1 MAINDQEREVVT
13 GPRRRGVGRRIARIA
28 GWTIG
33 LPLAL
38 GTLIVC
44 LAILYA
50 RTDRGR
56 ETLRKLALAEAR
68 KSVPGLQI
76 GAIGGDYLH
85 ELTLRD
91 VELRDDRG
99 RPAVRVAA
107 ISARYNLAALLARTV
122 SVRELRIEGV
132 AVEGRPDERGGLNL
146 ARLTAPAQPTG
157 AAEGPASPSAWRV
170 HVDRIVV
177 GGVTGSLELP
187 DGRQGTVGD
196 VRFEGGVRIDRG
208 DLRANVDTLSITAT
222 WDTRAYA
229 LSAGDISAAIGSAA
243 IEARV
248 PALSLTGLLPD
259 GAPIDLR
266 AEVAGPRDRIAG
278 KVEIAAGA
286 AGDLRVDGRAG
297 LVGDERNGTRLGE
310 YDVTLALSDLDP
322 ARIDESAPS
331 GSIDLRLHA
340 SGRGLVP
347 APDADAAITFE
358 ILPSRVGGI
367 DLQASRVAASI
378 DGDRWEIPR
387 TVAVRAKGA
396 ALTIAGRGTAGHVV
410 GDAAIDLDGRLARL
424 SRDAGVGGRG
434 HVELHAEGDLPDRV
448 AVSSRGALSGV
459 RAGTLRLG
467 ALRLTADA
475 RIARDRPSDVKMKVG
490 ARDVVLAPN
499 APKVDSFTL
508 DAARSGAG
516 VLTVRAAVAGPRLRG
531 GLRAHGTA
539 TAAAADFSL
548 DAASLDV
555 TTLAYR
561 QKLDLERPA
570 RIRYRARDEIAVEHL
585 AIRGAGA
592 RFTGE
597 AILDGTYRLPPS
609 RRDPLAAVTIDLRGA
624 SAGGLPPTDG
634 HLDARLTRRR
644 ASVRFDAAM
653 PAVQAQLHLDADV
666 PVEIARDGTP
676 ALAVHGN
683 TVVHLKSN
691 KVRLQAI
698 PAVERQ
704 LARQGITGGTAS
716 LDLTITGD
724 IAHPDAKGTFD
735 VRDVMYRNI
744 AGLGRDS
751 TLKTVP
757 GLGGSL
763 VIDAR
768 PGSMKLGARLLI
780 RNTGVLEADLQ
791 TPVDLG
797 KIIAGADVT
806 ALPFKAAVN
815 IPRFRLAS
823 LADFTD
829 GFKGVQGELYGQV
842 EVSGTGQRPSGR
854 AHLAIDNAQVDK
866 VQFRQVA
873 LDGEGDKGRLAAR
886 VALRQVTGGQLD
898 GSLSVER
905 SQRDRLRAYVTGKD
919 LDVGFLRLFLTN
931 VRELAGIAQ
940 LSMTAEGSVAAPRF
954 RASLSVD
961 KGRVGVTGQPTFQ
974 DVRLNATLEPGRAD
988 LHRIQMR
995 SGGGTLEGKG
1005 WALLGG
1011 AGGLSPRSTVFTAHA
1026 HRFLVAAAGST
1037 GARIDGDVAV
1047 NAALREDVLSGK
1059 VEIPDA
1065 NVWLPKGPT
1074 TGGGRDLQKIGPH
1087 ADVHFVDQTAIAAAE
1102 RDREKKRQ
1110 AAAEALKLAVRAT
1123 AKPVYIRGKDLD
1135 LEVRSDIRI
1144 GTVPSGPHAGAPT
1157 ISGGI
1162 HIPRGRINVQG
1173 QRFDFEHGHVTF
1185 NGSSEIDPE
1194 LDLKLTRQYP
1204 EALVVIEL
1212 RGTPRKPQLRMSSD
1226 PAVYDQAQIVS
1237 LILTG
1242 QPGGQP
1248 STGKSFD
1255 PTAAVTTAVLSK
1267 LADKVAPA
1275 LGLDVMRVEGQE
1287 VKNEKG
1293 EATGDTDTRVEVGK
1307 YVTERIYMSYAHVFG
1322 APDNANQNEAHV
1334 EYRMTRRLVMETV
1347 FGDAGQGGLDTLW
1360 TYRF

>member
-1 MAINDQEREVVT
+1 MAMNDQRREVSRFQ
-13 GPRRRGVGRRIARIA
+13 PQRRSVVRRIARMIA
-28 GWTIG
+28 WTIG

-44 LAILYA
+44 AAILYA

-56 ETLRKLALAEAR
+56 ETVRELALAQAR
-68 KSVPGLQI
+68 KAVPGLQI
-76 GAIGGDYLH
+76 GAIGGDYVHALS
-85 ELTLRD
+85 LRD

-99 RPAVRVAA
+99 RPAVRIDR
-107 ISARYNLAALLARTV
+107 ISARYSLAALVRRTV
-122 SVRELRIEGV
+122 SVNELRIEGV
-132 AVEGRPDERGGLNL
+132 TVEGRPDERGGLNL
-146 ARLTAPAQPTG
+146 SHLTSS
-157 AAEGPASPSAWRV
+157 AEPRETADGPANASAWRV
-170 HVDRIVV
+170 DVDRIVV
-177 GGVTGSLELP
+177 TSVKGSLQLP
-187 DGRQGTVGD
+187 DGRQGTLGD
-196 VRFEGGVRIDRG
+196 LQFVGGVRVDRG
-208 DLRANVDTLSITAT
+208 DLRANVEALSITAT
-222 WDTRAYA
+222 WDARAYA
-229 LSAGDISAAIGSAA
+229 LSARDMSAAIGSAA
-243 IEARV
+243 IEARI
-248 PALSLTGLLPD
+248 PALRLTGLLQD
-259 GAPIDLR
+259 GTPLDLR
-266 AEVAGPRDRIAG
+266 AEVQGPRDRIAG
-278 KVEIAAGA
+278 KVEIDAGE
-286 AGDLRVDGRAG
+286 AGSVRVDGHLG
-297 LVGDERNGTRLGE
+297 LVADERGTTSLAD
-310 YDVTLALSDLDP
+310 YDVTLALADVDP
-322 ARIDESAPS
+322 ALIHENAPS
-331 GSIDLRLHA
+331 GSIDLRLRA
-340 SGRGLVP
+340 RGRGLVP
-347 APDADAAITFE
+347 APGASAAITFDV
-358 ILPSRVGGI
+358 LPSRVAGV
-367 DLQASRVAASI
+367 DLEASRVNASI
-378 DGDRWEIPR
+378 TGDHWEIPR
-387 TVAVRAKGA
+387 AVAVRVKGA
-396 ALTIAGRGTAGHVV
+396 ALTLAGQGTGGHVA
-410 GDAAIDLDGRLARL
+410 GDAAIDLDGRVAR
-424 SRDAGVGGRG
+424 RAGVAG
-434 HVELHAEGDLPDRV
+434 HGHIELHADADLPDRV
-448 AVSSRGALSGV
+448 AVRSRGALSGV
-459 RAGTLRLG
+459 RVGTLRLG
-467 ALRLTADA
+467 ALQLALDGRMATPDA
-475 RIARDRPSDVKMKVG
+475 PSGILKVR
-490 ARDVVLAPN
+490 ARDVALAPD

-508 DAARSGAG
+508 DAARSRAG
-516 VLTVRAAVAGPRLRG
+516 VVTVRAAVAGPRLHG

-548 DAASLDV
+548 DGASLDV
-555 TTLAYR
+555 TTAAYR

-570 RIRYRARDEIAVEHL
+570 RIRYRASDEIAVEHL
-585 AIRGAGA
+585 ALRGAGA

-597 AILDGTYRLPPS
+597 AILDGAYRLPPA
-609 RRDPLAAVTIDLRGA
+609 RRDPLVALTVDLRGA

-644 ASVRFDAAM
+644 ATVRFDAAM
-653 PAVQAQLHLDADV
+653 RAVQAQLHLDADV
-666 PVEIARDGTP
+666 PVAVARDGTP
-676 ALAVHGN
+676 TLAARGD

-691 KVRLQAI
+691 KVRLQSI
-698 PAVERQ
+698 PVVERQ

-716 LDLTITGD
+716 IDLTITGD

-763 VIDAR
+763 VIDTR
-768 PGSMKLGARLLI
+768 PGSVKFGARLLI
-780 RNTGVLEADLQ
+780 RNTGVLDADLQ

-797 KIIAGADVT
+797 QIIAGTDPT
-806 ALPFKAAVN
+806 TLPFKASVD

-829 GFKGVQGELYGQV
+829 GFKGVQGELYGRV
-842 EVSGTGQRPSGR
+842 DVSGTLRRPSGR
-854 AHLAIDNAQVDK
+854 AHIAIDNAQVDK

-873 LDGEGDKGRLAAR
+873 LDGEGDKGRLGAR
-886 VALRQVTGGQLD
+886 IALRQATGGQLD
-898 GSLSVER
+898 GSLDVER
-905 SQRDRLRAYVTGKD
+905 AQGDRLRASVTGKD

-931 VRELAGIAQ
+931 VRELTGIAQ
-940 LSMTAEGSVAAPRF
+940 LSATAEGRVAAPKV
-954 RASLSVD
+954 RASLSID

-1065 NVWLPKGPT
+1065 NVWLPKGPP

-1087 ADVHFVDQTAIAAAE
+1087 ADVHFVDQTALAAAE

-1135 LEVRSDIRI
+1135 LEVRSDIQI
-1144 GTVPSGPHAGAPT
+1144 GTVASGPHAGAPT

-1307 YVTERIYMSYAHVFG
+1307 YVTERIYLSYAHVFG